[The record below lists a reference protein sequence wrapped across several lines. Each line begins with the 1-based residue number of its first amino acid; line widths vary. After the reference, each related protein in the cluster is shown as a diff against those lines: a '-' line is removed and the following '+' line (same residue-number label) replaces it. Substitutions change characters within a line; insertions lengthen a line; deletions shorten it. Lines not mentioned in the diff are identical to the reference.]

1 MCFNSLRQKILL
13 SKVKLIPVGIKY
25 RKGFSKPKLRSS
37 ISWHILYSIWV
48 ADSSQSLSWEDWS
61 KSSLEDKVYFIYY
74 KKQYYSFCYTLIQ
87 GYNVFFA
94 LELGLFSVDKK
105 RLWGD
110 LLAAIQHDVGQVVKA
125 FSNLI

>member
-1 MCFNSLRQKILL
+1 M
-13 SKVKLIPVGIKY
+13 
-25 RKGFSKPKLRSS
+25 
-37 ISWHILYSIWV
+37 
-48 ADSSQSLSWEDWS
+48 
-61 KSSLEDKVYFIYY
+61 
-74 KKQYYSFCYTLIQ
+74 
-87 GYNVFFA
+87 FFA

>member
-13 SKVKLIPVGIKY
+13 SKVKLISVGIKY

-37 ISWHILYSIWV
+37 ISWHILYSICV

-61 KSSLEDKVYFIYY
+61 KSSLEDKVHFIYY

-87 GYNVFFA
+87 GYNMFFA

-110 LLAAIQHDVGQVVKA
+110 LLVAIQHNVGQVVKA